1 MGFMDEWLV
10 TYNDNEFSLARSK
23 ALESALVS
31 QCDLARLHDQGKLG
45 IDGIS
50 GLLCFLEDS

>member
-1 MGFMDEWLV
+1 M